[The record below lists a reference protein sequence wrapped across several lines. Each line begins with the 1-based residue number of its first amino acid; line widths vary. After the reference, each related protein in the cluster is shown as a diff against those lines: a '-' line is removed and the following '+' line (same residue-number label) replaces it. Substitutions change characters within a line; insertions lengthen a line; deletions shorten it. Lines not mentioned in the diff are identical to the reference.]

1 MGSESHAWRFVFAST
16 RVVTFEEYLKPLG
29 LGQVEAACR
38 LDVSLNRLRISGE
51 LPGESDSEQAGDRA
65 REGPRR
71 H

>member
-1 MGSESHAWRFVFAST
+1 
-16 RVVTFEEYLKPLG
+16 VTFEEYLKPLG